1 MNDVTTLGG
10 VALGP
15 PVGVL
20 DFVARIRAWVRLVL
34 TGGSS
39 DYEATSEDI
48 SYLGL

>member
-1 MNDVTTLGG
+1 MNDVITLGG

-15 PVGVL
+15 PGGVL
-20 DFVARIRAWVRLVL
+20 DFATRIRTWVRLVL

-39 DYEATSEDI
+39 DYEDI

>member
-1 MNDVTTLGG
+1 MTDVTTLGG

-15 PVGVL
+15 PAGLL
-20 DFVARIRAWVRLVL
+20 DFVARIRAWVCLVL
-34 TGGSS
+34 TGGTN